1 MRPILRPLGVKG
13 PVKIGDNVWIGD
25 RATILSGVT
34 IGEGAI
40 IAANAV
46 LTHDVPAY
54 TVVGGVPAKVIKFLK
69 NE

>member
-1 MRPILRPLGVKG
+1 MKG